1 MLVGKTHI
9 SKACDLLIRSTAKK
23 EEKHIFKKRRF
34 WVPVFLS
41 VAVLLLSSCS
51 SNETNGNG
59 DKRNSTAKGSPILED
74 GKFIF
79 AASGEFHPFSYMV
92 GNHMS
97 GFDIDVGNAI
107 SDKLGLEPVQKKYK
121 FAGIVEGVKV
131 GKFDAAVASH
141 TINEERKKHV
151 LFSKPYYYSGPQIF
165 TRPGSNIKSAEDLKG
180 KEIAVSKGSSYAEI
194 AKEHSRQEPKYY
206 DSDVV
211 ALEALANGKHDAV
224 VTDFA
229 TGAGAMKKKLTI
241 EAQKRLGQS
250 EQAIAVSKGNEKLI
264 KEINDAIDALRK
276 DGTLRHISEKYF
288 NEDITVKQD

>member
-1 MLVGKTHI
+1 MVRCYTYL
-9 SKACDLLIRSTAKK
+9 KAYFLLIWRTAEK
-23 EEKHIFKKRRF
+23 EEKLIIKKRRF
-34 WVPVFLS
+34 WVPALFS
-41 VAVLLLSSCS
+41 VAVLLLSSCG

-79 AASGEFHPFSYMV
+79 AASGEFHPFSYMD
-92 GNHMS
+92 GNQMS

-107 SDKLGLEPVQKKYK
+107 SDKLGLEPIQKKYK
-121 FAGIVEGVKV
+121 FAGIVEGVKA

-165 TRPGSNIKSAEDLKG
+165 TRPGSDIQHADDLKD
-180 KEIAVSKGSSYAEI
+180 KEIAVSKGSSYADI
-194 AKEHSRQEPKYY
+194 AKEHSGQEPKYY

-229 TGAGAMKKKLTI
+229 TGAEAMKKKLNIT
-241 EAQKRLGQS
+241 AQERLGQS
-250 EQAIAVSKGNEKLI
+250 EQAIAVSKENEQLI
-264 KEINDAIDALRK
+264 KEINDAIDALKK
-276 DGTLRHISEKYF
+276 DGTLKQISEKYF
-288 NEDITVKQD
+288 DEDITVKQD